1 MFNDGH
7 KGKTLDPI
15 KRIFLKS
22 QILVKLSCI
31 NCSDKEEKK
40 MTDKKG
46 HPVHVVD

>member
-31 NCSDKEEKK
+31 VLKKKKKK

-46 HPVHVVD
+46 HPHVVD